1 MIGRIVEITEA
12 GRHVA
17 KYRGFLTVS
26 SDQVE
31 IGRVPLD
38 DLSAVITA
46 SHGVTISSN
55 LIAAL
60 AGRCVPLI
68 VCDSYYRPAAFLW
81 TSDGHHEQAGRMAD
95 QASASK
101 PLRKRL
107 WAQVVKAKIR
117 SQGATLR
124 AVGMPH
130 EAFFSLARQ
139 VRSGDPN
146 NLEAQAAR
154 RYWRLLFGKEFR
166 RERTGGGVNALLNY
180 SYTVLRA
187 GTARAVMAAGLHP
200 SIGIAHRQRGN
211 SFALADDL
219 MEPFRPIAD
228 LLVYRLVSTGL
239 NKVSKEA
246 KLRLARILLMDMET
260 SVGTSPVSQCL
271 HRLASSTAGCFE
283 GRSKKLEI
291 PEPVG
296 PLFHG

>member
-1 MIGRIVEITEA
+1 MIGRIVEITER

-17 KYRGFLTVS
+17 KSRGFLTVS
-26 SDQVE
+26 SDGVE
-31 IGRVPLD
+31 IGRVPMD
-38 DLSAVITA
+38 DLAAVVTV
-46 SHGVTISSN
+46 SDGVTISSN

-60 AGRCVPLI
+60 ADRCVPLI

-101 PLRKRL
+101 PLQKRL
-107 WAQVVKAKIR
+107 WAQIVKTKIKG
-117 SQGATLR
+117 QGATLR

-130 EAFFSLARQ
+130 EHFFSLARQ

-154 RYWRLLFGKEFR
+154 RYWPLLFGKEFR
-166 RERTGGGVNALLNY
+166 RERKGGGINALLNY

-228 LLVYRLVSTGL
+228 LLVHRLISTGL
-239 NKVSKEA
+239 NEVGREA

-260 SVGTSPVSQCL
+260 SVGTSPVGQCL
-271 HRLASSTAGCFE
+271 HRLASSTARCFE
-283 GRSKKLEI
+283 GRSAKLEI

>member
-1 MIGRIVEITEA
+1 MVGRIVEIAER

-17 KYRGFLTVS
+17 KRRGFLTVS
-26 SDQVE
+26 SGEVE
-31 IGRVPLD
+31 IGRVPID
-38 DLSAVITA
+38 DLSAVIMA
-46 SHGVTISSN
+46 SDGVTISSN
-55 LIAAL
+55 LIASL
-60 AGRCVPLI
+60 ADRCVPLI

-81 TSDGHHEQAGRMAD
+81 TADGHHEQAGRMAD

-107 WAQVVKAKIR
+107 WSQIVRAKIKG
-117 SQGATLR
+117 QGATLR

-146 NLEAQAAR
+146 NLEAQGAR
-154 RYWRLLFGKEFR
+154 RYWPLLFGKEFR
-166 RERTGGGVNALLNY
+166 RERADGGINALLNY

-219 MEPFRPIAD
+219 MEPFRPMAD
-228 LLVYRLVSTGL
+228 LLVHRLVSAGL
-239 NKVSKEA
+239 NRVSKKV
-246 KLRLARILLMDMET
+246 KLQLARILLMDMET

-271 HRLASSTAGCFE
+271 HRLASSMARCFE
-283 GRSKKLEI
+283 GRSTKLEI

-296 PLFHG
+296 TLFRG